1 VAIRSRLGDL
11 LSILAIGV
19 MGSVIV
25 YQYEPLKAA
34 PPQQQAPNG
43 VVETGTVAPN
53 DIIDGQQLIQIQ
65 AAQSSL
71 LILDMRDRNKF
82 QAGHIRGAISIPI
95 NETWV
100 RIPHE
105 VLPGAF
111 VVIYCPS
118 VPCAGQAHYSGENKR
133 CTTAYL
139 QLRHL
144 GFQKINLLKGTLADL
159 KAMGIDIDSS
169 KTTTFPHFDSDSK

>member
-1 VAIRSRLGDL
+1 MAIRSRLGDL

-19 MGSVIV
+19 MGLVIV

-34 PPQQQAPNG
+34 PPQQQAPSN
-43 VVETGTVAPN
+43 VVENRAVAPN
-53 DIIDGQQLIQIQ
+53 DIIDGQQLLQIQ
-65 AAQSSL
+65 AAQNSV

-82 QAGHIRGAISIPI
+82 QAGHIRGSFSIPI

-100 RIPHE
+100 RMPHE
-105 VLPGAF
+105 VPQGAF

-133 CTTAYL
+133 CTAAYL
-139 QLRHL
+139 QLHHL
-144 GFQKINLLKGTLADL
+144 GFQKVNLLKGTLANL
-159 KAMGIDIDSS
+159 KAMGIEIDSS
-169 KTTTFPHFDSDSK
+169 QTTTFPHFDSDSK